1 MFDIGGGELLVIL
14 LAILLLFGPKHLPEL
29 SRTLG
34 KGWRQLQKA
43 QEELREQLRE
53 LSAEIAH
60 PTVPPPK
67 RKLREREQ
75 QRSVF
80 PPHDGQ

>member
-1 MFDIGGGELLVIL
+1 MFDVGGGELLLIV

-43 QEELREQLRE
+43 QEELRHQLRE
-53 LSAEIAH
+53 ISAEIAE
-60 PTVPPPK
+60 PLSAPRNSYASEVGP
-67 RKLREREQ
+67 ERDKQ
-75 QRSVF
+75 
-80 PPHDGQ
+80 